1 MTVLDGPRRLD
12 DLPPVG
18 AHVIGG
24 FKGHRVV
31 VDFRFLDRLEHSVDV
46 HPSKPNIV
54 YACTASHGLWCSQ
67 DRGNTWKFMEVPH
80 FRVSH
85 VKVDPANPEL
95 IYVTTFGGGTW
106 RGYYLPE

>member
-46 HPSKPNIV
+46 HPS
-54 YACTASHGLWCSQ
+54 T
-67 DRGNTWKFMEVPH
+67 MEQSIGKEVAV
-80 FRVSH
+80 R
-85 VKVDPANPEL
+85 PEVFCGCRAFVL
-95 IYVTTFGGGTW
+95 EKAV
-106 RGYYLPE
+106 